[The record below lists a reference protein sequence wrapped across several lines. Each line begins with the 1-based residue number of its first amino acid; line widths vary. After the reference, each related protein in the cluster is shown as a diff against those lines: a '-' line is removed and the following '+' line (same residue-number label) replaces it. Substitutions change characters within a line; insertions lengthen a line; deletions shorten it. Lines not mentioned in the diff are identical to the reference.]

1 MGHKAAETTWNINK
15 LVAPGTPKEHR
26 VQWWFKKFFKGE
38 ESLDDEEHSGRL
50 LEVDNDPLR
59 ASSKHILLKLHEK
72 LHKNSTSTILQLF
85 SIWSKLERWENS
97 VSASWVD
104 CKSKN
109 CDFEVSSSL
118 TVHNKSFLNQ
128 IVMYHEKQ
136 ILCDNQQWPAQWL
149 DQE

>member
-59 ASSKHILLKLHEK
+59 ASSKHILLKLHVK
-72 LHKNSTSTILQLF
+72 LSMNPKWTTLWSF
-85 SIWSKLERWENS
+85 GIWSKLEKWESSISGCLMSPPKKKKKKKPSFWS
-97 VSASWVD
+97 VVFSYYMQQQTIFQLD
-104 CKSKN
+104 CG
-109 CDFEVSSSL
+109 
-118 TVHNKSFLNQ
+118 
-128 IVMYHEKQ
+128 M
-136 ILCDNQQWPAQWL
+136 
-149 DQE
+149 